1 MGLEHGLL
9 VLLLLTLELLL
20 VASLLLGVLLNKDT
34 RLVDL
39 ENRGNNWTIIV
50 MTRKRIAWT
59 IIKHDVTRDK
69 SI

>member
-34 RLVDL
+34 RLTNLDECDNVKQ
-39 ENRGNNWTIIV
+39 I
-50 MTRKRIAWT
+50 MK
-59 IIKHDVTRDK
+59 VTRTM
-69 SI
+69 SVNI